1 MNRLKEL
8 RKEKKLTQ
16 QELADTF
23 QVSKR
28 TVQYW
33 ENGESQI
40 KPDKAQALAKHF
52 GVSVGYLL
60 GYSENFFAEETKKLD
75 KLLNQVLELD
85 DGTPINRSDLI
96 NIVIETEEDE
106 ELIKIGKLKLIS
118 VVGQAPPEFWNSI
131 NNDVFRML
139 AIAPADYLPL
149 ISIWSLLSEKQREAT
164 LNLLQSFN
172 FDDITD

>member
-1 MNRLKEL
+1 M
-8 RKEKKLTQ
+8 
-16 QELADTF
+16 
-23 QVSKR
+23 
-28 TVQYW
+28 
-33 ENGESQI
+33 
-40 KPDKAQALAKHF
+40 
-52 GVSVGYLL
+52 L

>member
-16 QELADTF
+16 EELASEIG
-23 QVSKR
+23 VSKITILR
-28 TVQYW
+28 W
-33 ENGESQI
+33 ENGERQI
-40 KPDKAQALAKHF
+40 KPDKAQALADHF

-118 VVGQAPPEFWNSI
+118 VVGQAPPE
-131 NNDVFRML
+131 
-139 AIAPADYLPL
+139 
-149 ISIWSLLSEKQREAT
+149 
-164 LNLLQSFN
+164 
-172 FDDITD
+172 